1 MYTLRRKILWFAL
14 SSRLFLIFLQA
25 VANNLIPDHKA
36 DAFTSPILDTNT
48 TSYGDM
54 LIQKTLGGFN
64 RWDAQYF
71 MHISQYGY
79 TYENTLAFFPLYPL
93 VVRVAAEV
101 AKVFL
106 GNFLAYHSTL
116 LLSAVLLN
124 VYFFTKAAL
133 TLHQLTLVVLGDE
146 KLAYISSILF
156 CVNPASIFF
165 SAPYSESVYAWLSF
179 AGMLRCLDKTDIR
192 FGNIA
197 ITTAVPFGLSC
208 VARSNGL
215 LNIGFILYHW
225 TRNGVQK
232 MWPEVVNR
240 YRTLKTKWVT
250 PLLVLPFVA
259 ASIQIIITLLVT
271 LAVYVLVQIYNYR
284 QFCTRTTLVLPEF
297 LVQYAE
303 SNKFVMPGYGMP
315 PWCDE
320 EYPIAYSYVQSHYWN
335 VGFMR
340 YYKWKQ
346 IPNFLL
352 AFPLIS
358 IILWNTWKFIKQHSG
373 FCLRLGI
380 FPNKYQ
386 DITKKRPIVKPLY
399 STEMFVYY
407 VHATALVIFC
417 LLFVHIQVT
426 TRLVCS
432 ASPVLYWSCAYMF
445 NSKLTDK
452 NPTSIRTT
460 VIGQNQRTMSF
471 DFENLDNMYSKWKT
485 FLITE
490 SLSGRESLI
499 RWYFLSYFVIGT
511 ILFSNFYP
519 WT

>member
-1 MYTLRRKILWFAL
+1 MYTLRRKIFWFAL
-14 SSRLFLIFLQA
+14 TSRLFLILLQA
-25 VANNLIPDHKA
+25 VANILIPDHKA
-36 DAFTSPILDTNT
+36 DAFRSPVVSTNS
-48 TSYGDM
+48 TSYGD
-54 LIQKTLGGFN
+54 LIIEKTLGGFN

-93 VVRVAAEV
+93 IVRVVTEIV
-101 AKVFL
+101 KVFL
-106 GNFLAYHSTL
+106 GGFVAYHNSL
-116 LLSAVLLN
+116 LLSAVVVN
-124 VYFFTKAAL
+124 IYFFTKAAL
-133 TLHQLTLVVLGDE
+133 ALHQLTLAILGDE

-197 ITTAVPFGLSC
+197 ITSAVPFGLSC

-250 PLLVLPFVA
+250 PFLVLPFVA
-259 ASIQIIITLLVT
+259 ATIQISITLVVT
-271 LAVYVLVQIYNYR
+271 MTLYILVQIYNYR
-284 QFCTRTTLVLPEF
+284 QFCMRNTLVLPEI
-297 LVQYAE
+297 LVKYGE
-303 SNKFVMPGYGMP
+303 DNSFVMPGYGVS
-315 PWCDE
+315 PWCDQ
-320 EYPIAYSYVQSHYWN
+320 EYPVAYSYVQSHYWN
-335 VGFMR
+335 VGFLR
-340 YYKWKQ
+340 YYRLKQ

-352 AFPLIS
+352 AFPIVF
-358 IILWNTWKFIKQHSG
+358 IILWSTCKFIKQHPG
-373 FCLRLGI
+373 YCLRLGT
-380 FPNKYQ
+380 FPAKYQ
-386 DITKKRPIVKPLY
+386 DNRKRPYVKPLY
-399 STEMFVYY
+399 SSEMFVYFA
-407 VHATALVIFC
+407 HATVLVIFC

-432 ASPVLYWSCAYMF
+432 ASPVLYWCCAYMF

-452 NPTSIRTT
+452 NPTCIRTT

-471 DFENLDNMYSKWKT
+471 DFENLDNMYSKWRT

-490 SLSGRESLI
+490 SLAGREAII
-499 RWYFLSYFVIGT
+499 RWYFLGYYVVGT
-511 ILFSNFYP
+511 ILFANFYP